1 MLLCSPI
8 KAALRIVLLSVLS
21 GVFVFQG
28 VVAAHE
34 ASPEANKTIIQQ
46 IYDEVFNAGNLD
58 VMDEIYAPDYMNY
71 GYSADLTLEDFKS
84 TIAAMRAA
92 LPDFAAQV
100 EVLIAEADWA
110 ASRVV
115 FSGTFEN
122 EWVMDD
128 QTVAP
133 NGESIAWSL
142 NILHRLNEDHQV
154 AEDFTAFDSL
164 GLLTQ
169 LGVSP
174 LPPLYAAM
182 LPPQEHTAIVMGE
195 GEPVSEDM
203 LDIHKAAFTHVIE
216 DSLNQGDLTAID
228 TYMTE
233 DYATH
238 EPFGNLTREQFKQ
251 VVTLFRTTVPD
262 LVVTIEAVVAEGDW
276 LAARLIYSGTFS
288 NAIGSDDMTIAPTDK
303 PIRFIINV
311 FVHYNEAGIGIED
324 YKEYNRLA
332 WLRQAELLPASS

>member
-1 MLLCSPI
+1 MLLRFPI
-8 KAALRIVLLSVLS
+8 KAVLRMVLLSLLS

-34 ASPEANKTIIQQ
+34 ASPEANKAIIQQ
-46 IYDEVFNAGNLD
+46 IYDEVFNAGDLD
-58 VMDEIYAPDYMNY
+58 VMDEVYAPDYMNY
-71 GYSADLTLEDFKS
+71 GFGGDLTRDDFKS
-84 TIAAMRAA
+84 TIAAMRSA

-133 NGESIAWSL
+133 NGEAIEWSL
-142 NILHRLNEDHQV
+142 NILHHLNGDHQV
-154 AEDFTAFDSL
+154 SEDFTAFDPL
-164 GLLTQ
+164 ALLTQ
-169 LGVSP
+169 LGASP
-174 LPPLYAAM
+174 LPPLYAGM
-182 LPPQEHTAIVMGE
+182 LPPYEHSPIVIGE
-195 GEPVSEDM
+195 YEPVSEAM
-203 LDIHKAAFTHVIE
+203 LDIHKEAFTHVIE

-228 TYMTE
+228 TYMAE

-238 EPFGNLTREQFKQ
+238 EPFGDLTREQFKQ
-251 VVTLFRTTVPD
+251 VVSLFRATVPD
-262 LVVTIEAVVAEGDW
+262 LVVTIEGMVAEGDW

-288 NAIGSDDMTIAPTDK
+288 NAIGSDDMTIPPTDK

>member
-1 MLLCSPI
+1 MLLRSPI
-8 KAALRIVLLSVLS
+8 KAALRIVLLSLLS

-28 VVAAHE
+28 IVAAHE
-34 ASPEANKTIIQQ
+34 ASQEANKAIIQQ

-58 VMDEIYAPDYMNY
+58 VMNEFYTPDYMNY
-71 GYSADLTLEDFKS
+71 GFSADLTLDDFKA
-84 TIAAMRAA
+84 TIAAMRSA

-122 EWVMDD
+122 EWVMND
-128 QTVAP
+128 QTIAP
-133 NGESIAWSL
+133 NGEAIEWSL
-142 NILHRLNEDHQV
+142 NILHHLNEDHQV

-174 LPPLYAAM
+174 LPPLYTAM
-182 LPPQEHTAIVMGE
+182 LPPPEHTAIVIGE
-195 GEPVSEDM
+195 VEPVAEAM
-203 LDIHKAAFTHVIE
+203 LDIHKDAFTHVIE
-216 DSLNQGDLTAID
+216 DSLNQGNLTAID

-238 EPFGNLTREQFKQ
+238 EPFGDLTREQFKQ
-251 VVTLFRTTVPD
+251 VVTLFRATVPD
-262 LVVTIEAVVAEGDW
+262 LVVTIESMVAEGDW

-288 NAIGSDDMTIAPTDK
+288 NAIASDDMTLPPTNK

-311 FVHYNEAGIGIED
+311 FVHYNEAGIGMED

-332 WLRQAELLPASS
+332 WLRQAEMLPTSS